1 MTKRRRMGLVM
12 YRQGNV
18 VDHTPIQWLPVAPPP
33 QDARRPGTLKVC
45 VQAPGRNQ
53 WKPQSLKCV
62 TSNRSQCSEE
72 FNWLERTEGCLR
84 EQRATH
90 DRREV
95 IDEEINLH
103 EVGLGR
109 RKQGWRMEGAGPVD

>member
-1 MTKRRRMGLVM
+1 MLLTTPPSNGFLLPHPHRMHDVQVHWESVCKLLDETILILEATKSQMC
-12 YRQGNV
+12 
-18 VDHTPIQWLPVAPPP
+18 
-33 QDARRPGTLKVC
+33 K
-45 VQAPGRNQ
+45 
-53 WKPQSLKCV
+53 
-62 TSNRSQCSEE
+62 SNRSQCSEE

-84 EQRATH
+84 EQRAIH